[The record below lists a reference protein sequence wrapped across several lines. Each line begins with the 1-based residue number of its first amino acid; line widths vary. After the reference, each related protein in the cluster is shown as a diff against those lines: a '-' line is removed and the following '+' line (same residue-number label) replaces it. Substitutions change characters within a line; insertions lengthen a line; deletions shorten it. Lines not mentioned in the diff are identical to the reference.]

1 MSQVVQDPAEAGRE
15 AVSRHAWQ
23 EGYELLK
30 EADGSS
36 ELSAEDLEVFAEAAL
51 WTAGFEEFL
60 PLMERAYAAHTR
72 AENKLRA
79 AFVAIHLAHD
89 YNLKLEKSAAN
100 GWLRRA
106 QRLLESEE
114 EAPEHGYLALE
125 LALRALNEHDFDR
138 ALAHARRAEEIGRR
152 FGDRALEI
160 RGTQRQGSALI
171 EKGELEEGR
180 ALLDEASVAAVSG
193 ELDPYTTLV
202 VYCNTIGACR
212 DVADFDRAGEWTERA
227 SQFCDTHSLS
237 AFPGMCRV
245 NRVEV
250 MRFRGELQD
259 ARDEA
264 DRAGR
269 ELRAWNPRVAGA
281 AFYEIGEIRLRLG
294 ELAQAEQA
302 FREADEFGKDPEPGR
317 SLLLLAKGNVQGAV
331 ASIRRALGDET
342 LGFPARARLLPAAVE
357 IRLAVGDVDG
367 ADEAAVGLK
376 EIADAYQT
384 SALKAGAAHAR
395 GAVLLAREDAAGAVT
410 CLGQAVRLWQGIGAM
425 HETARSRELLGAA
438 LQADGDQEAALW
450 ELQAAAARF
459 ERLGAVRDADRV
471 AELLARTSERQ
482 TMKTFLF
489 TDIVRSTDLL
499 AAMEDRHWANLIR
512 RHDSD
517 LRVVLERHGGQVVD
531 HTGDGYFAAFDEPA
545 DAVAAA
551 VDAQQFVGREF
562 PFDVR
567 IGLHAD
573 GALTKDEN
581 YRGRG
586 VHTAARIG
594 SAATGGEILASHATM
609 KMLPQFPISNAREI
623 ALKGVK
629 EPVAVCTVA
638 WRPPA

>member
-1 MSQVVQDPAEAGRE
+1 MTQTVQDPLEAGRE
-15 AVSRHAWQ
+15 AVLRHAWQ
-23 EGYELLK
+23 EGYELFK
-30 EADGSS
+30 EADAIG
-36 ELSAEDLEVFAEAAL
+36 ELSGADLEVFADAAL
-51 WTAGFEEFL
+51 WTAGLDEFL

-72 AENKLRA
+72 AGNKLRA
-79 AFVAIHLAHD
+79 AFVATHLAHD
-89 YNLKLEKSAAN
+89 YSLRLEKSAAN
-100 GWLRRA
+100 GWLRGAR
-106 QRLLESEE
+106 RLLADED

-125 LALRALNEHDFDR
+125 LGLRALGEHDFDR
-138 ALAHARRAEEIGRR
+138 ALAEARRAEEIGRR

-160 RGTQRQGSALI
+160 RGIQRQGSALL

-193 ELDPYTTLV
+193 ELDPYSTIV

-212 DVADFDRAGEWTERA
+212 DLADFDRAGEWTERA
-227 SQFCDTHSLS
+227 SQFCDSHSLS

-250 MRFRGELQD
+250 MRFRGELLD

-281 AFYEIGEIRLRLG
+281 AFYEIGEVRLRLG

-317 SLLLLAKGNVQGAV
+317 SLLLLAKGNVQGAA
-331 ASIRRALGDET
+331 ASIGRALGDET

-357 IRLAVGDVDG
+357 IRLAAGDVDG
-367 ADEAAVGLK
+367 ADEAAAGLK
-376 EIADAYQT
+376 DIADAYGT
-384 SALKAGAAHAR
+384 AALKAGTAHAR
-395 GAVLLAREDAAGAVT
+395 GAVLLAREDPAGAMT
-410 CLGQAVRLWQGIGAM
+410 CFRQAVRLWQEIGAM
-425 HETARSRELLGAA
+425 HETARSRELLGVA
-438 LQADGDQEAALW
+438 LRLDGDEEAALW

-471 AELLARTSERQ
+471 AEALARATERA
-482 TMKTFLF
+482 TLKTFLF

-512 RHDSD
+512 RHDAE
-517 LRVVLERHGGQVVD
+517 LRAVLERHGGQIVD

-551 VDAQQFVGREF
+551 AAAQQFVDREF

-567 IGLHAD
+567 IGLHTD
-573 GALTKDEN
+573 GALAKDEN

-594 SAATGGEILASHATM
+594 SAATGGEILGSHATM
-609 KMLPQFPISNAREI
+609 KALPQFPISNARDV

-629 EPVAVCTVA
+629 APVSVCSVD
-638 WRPPA
+638 WRP

>member
-1 MSQVVQDPAEAGRE
+1 
-15 AVSRHAWQ
+15 
-23 EGYELLK
+23 
-30 EADGSS
+30 
-36 ELSAEDLEVFAEAAL
+36 
-51 WTAGFEEFL
+51 
-60 PLMERAYAAHTR
+60 
-72 AENKLRA
+72 
-79 AFVAIHLAHD
+79 
-89 YNLKLEKSAAN
+89 
-100 GWLRRA
+100 
-106 QRLLESEE
+106 
-114 EAPEHGYLALE
+114 
-125 LALRALNEHDFDR
+125 
-138 ALAHARRAEEIGRR
+138 
-152 FGDRALEI
+152 
-160 RGTQRQGSALI
+160 
-171 EKGELEEGR
+171 
-180 ALLDEASVAAVSG
+180 
-193 ELDPYTTLV
+193 
-202 VYCNTIGACR
+202 
-212 DVADFDRAGEWTERA
+212 
-227 SQFCDTHSLS
+227 
-237 AFPGMCRV
+237 
-245 NRVEV
+245 
-250 MRFRGELQD
+250 
-259 ARDEA
+259 
-264 DRAGR
+264 
-269 ELRAWNPRVAGA
+269 
-281 AFYEIGEIRLRLG
+281 
-294 ELAQAEQA
+294 
-302 FREADEFGKDPEPGR
+302 
-317 SLLLLAKGNVQGAV
+317 
-331 ASIRRALGDET
+331 
-342 LGFPARARLLPAAVE
+342 
-357 IRLAVGDVDG
+357 
-367 ADEAAVGLK
+367 
-376 EIADAYQT
+376 
-384 SALKAGAAHAR
+384 
-395 GAVLLAREDAAGAVT
+395 VLLAREDAAGAVT

-551 VDAQQFVGREF
+551 IDAQQFVGREF